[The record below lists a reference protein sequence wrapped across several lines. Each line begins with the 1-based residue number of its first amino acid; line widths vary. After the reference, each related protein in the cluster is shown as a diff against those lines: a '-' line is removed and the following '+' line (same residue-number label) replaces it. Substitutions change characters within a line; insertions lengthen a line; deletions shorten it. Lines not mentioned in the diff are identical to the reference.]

1 MKTTRC
7 RWKNVLKTVLLLSA
21 RAEVCRQDPSASG
34 NADRMFTPT
43 AKQQFIISPA
53 WSLMKLNPTQLV
65 SNPVPPT
72 NTHLSMLLFKFSF
85 SAEQEKTKSFA

>member
-1 MKTTRC
+1 MKTTCCGWR
-7 RWKNVLKTVLLLSA
+7 NVMKTELLLPA

-34 NADRMFTPT
+34 NTDGMFTPT

-53 WSLMKLNPTQLV
+53 WSLMKLNPTQLI
-65 SNPVPPT
+65 SNPVPPISI
-72 NTHLSMLLFKFSF
+72 HLLMLLFKFSF